1 MNKNTTYINQR
12 LSLRKPLGE
21 ALEMVESITDVMPLE
36 KPDINNLDG
45 FLSQKLKEVQTV
57 CPQCTDFERDFP
69 SLSFS
74 IATGIGKTRLMAAII
89 TYLYLQKKVR
99 HFFILAPNL
108 PIYQKLNRDFGKH
121 DTNKDRSKGCT
132 KNEEGV

>member
-1 MNKNTTYINQR
+1 MTVKKMKINMNKNCSYINQR

-21 ALEMVESITDVMPLE
+21 ALEMVERITDVMPLE
-36 KPDINNLDG
+36 KPDDNDLQG
-45 FLSQKLKEVQTV
+45 FLAKKLAEVQGV

-89 TYLYLQKKVR
+89 TYLYLQHNVR
-99 HFFILAPNL
+99 HFFVLAPNL
-108 PIYQKLNRDFGKH
+108 PICSCICSV
-121 DTNKDRSKGCT
+121 T
-132 KNEEGV
+132 